1 MYLFEE
7 IEKRL
12 KRSMNINHL
21 EILDDTGKHIH
32 HKTYERGAHLSAVI
46 VSSNFNDINLLE
58 RHRMVYNALNGM
70 IKNEIHALSMKTYTL
85 DEWQYLKGFQN
96 DKTE

>member
-1 MYLFEE
+1 MCLFEE

-32 HKTYERGAHLSAVI
+32 HKTYERGVHLSTVI
-46 VSSNFNDINLLE
+46 VSSNFNQINLLE

-85 DEWQYLKGFQN
+85 DE
-96 DKTE
+96 